1 MRNVVLITWDSVRAD
16 HYSCYGYRKKTTPFL
31 DRLAEKGIKFENAIV
46 SGVPT
51 PISMG
56 GIFTG
61 KHSSEGKIKS
71 QTLAEVLSK
80 NGYTTYAFHSNPYAS
95 RYFGFNRGFKYFKD
109 YVWKDEEGYRSGY
122 SGKWRTIAVNALK
135 KLKFVNIDRARF
147 YYNVLCVLIK
157 NEYAV
162 GLNLDKFYDDILNL
176 INKNKHFFLWIL
188 LIETHFPYAPSNW
201 SRWKK
206 ARSMLAYDKYYRFGG
221 VQKRVELKLK
231 DKELKLILDAYD
243 DCIREADRW
252 TEQLWKDLRDT
263 DPIFIVHADHGEA
276 FGEHGFFGHPPE
288 HYEYLIRVPLVIYN
302 ADVKGVVKEPVSL
315 LRLAPTIC
323 ELAGVKN
330 AKNELPQPSLLE
342 EAEYT
347 PPIVENKLESG
358 YRVTVRD
365 VDWKLILNPD
375 RGDEL
380 YNIRKDPME
389 QNNLINDERDIVK
402 ELRALAEKHL
412 KTRIIRG
419 RIGDSVRALKRLKK
433 I

>member
-16 HYSCYGYRKKTTPFL
+16 HYSCYGYGRKTTPFL
-31 DRLAEKGIKFENAIV
+31 DRLAERGLKFENAIV

-56 GIFTG
+56 GILTG
-61 KHSSEGKIKS
+61 QHFELNQKI
-71 QTLAEVLSK
+71 TTTIATVLRYRDYK
-80 NGYTTYAFHSNPYAS
+80 TAAFHTNPFVS
-95 RYFGFNRGFKYFKD
+95 RYYGFNKGFDIFRDCICDQKRG
-109 YVWKDEEGYRSGY
+109 
-122 SGKWRTIAVNALK
+122 N
-135 KLKFVNIDRARF
+135 KFVNKFINYINAAKYVFLDRDVARIEF
-147 YYNVLCVLIK
+147 KKYYR
-157 NEYAV
+157 
-162 GLNLDKFYDDILNL
+162 DIVDLAHSSDNYF
-176 INKNKHFFLWIL
+176 IWIL
-188 LIETHFPYAPSNW
+188 MIDTHFPYTPPNINFIEKIKVLRIYNKIYKGGGIYTRINANIDVQSKQRIIN
-201 SRWKK
+201 
-206 ARSMLAYDKYYRFGG
+206 AYDGEIQY
-221 VQKRVELKLK
+221 VDSL
-231 DKELKLILDAYD
+231 
-243 DCIREADRW
+243 
-252 TEQLWKDLRDT
+252 TEQLWNDIKDT
-263 DPIFIVHADHGEA
+263 DPIFILHADHGEA

-330 AKNELPQPSLLE
+330 AKNEFSQPSLLE
-342 EAEYT
+342 EVEYT
-347 PPIVENKLESG
+347 PPIVENKLKGG

-365 VDWKLILNPD
+365 VEWKLIVNPD

-389 QNNLINDERDIVK
+389 QNNLIGYEKDIER

-412 KTRIIRG
+412 KTRIIQG
-419 RIGDSVRALKRLKK
+419 RIGDSVRALKRLRK